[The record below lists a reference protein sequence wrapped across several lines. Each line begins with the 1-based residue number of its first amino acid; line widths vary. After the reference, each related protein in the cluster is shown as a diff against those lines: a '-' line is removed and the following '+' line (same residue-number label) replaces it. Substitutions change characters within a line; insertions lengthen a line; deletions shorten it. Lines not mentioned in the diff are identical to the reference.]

1 MRASLTGHSYDSGA
15 SRTCCDGPPLGGWPA
30 CPIGAGR
37 ARRDPSAMPALS
49 APLSTA
55 ALRTL
60 LATERDPH
68 LRQRELVR
76 ASLIARPGTPRAT
89 HRRAA

>member
-1 MRASLTGHSYDSGA
+1 
-15 SRTCCDGPPLGGWPA
+15 
-30 CPIGAGR
+30 
-37 ARRDPSAMPALS
+37 MPALPT
-49 APLSTA
+49 PLSNA

-76 ASLIARPGTPRAT
+76 ASLVACPAVKGTT

>member
-1 MRASLTGHSYDSGA
+1 
-15 SRTCCDGPPLGGWPA
+15 
-30 CPIGAGR
+30 
-37 ARRDPSAMPALS
+37 MPALS

-55 ALRTL
+55 ALRSL

-76 ASLIARPGTPRAT
+76 ASLVSCPGKPVSPRT
-89 HRRAA
+89 RD